1 MRVSPLLT
9 DNKGGAEG
17 GDVLK
22 FLLYKT
28 RCMIQLPPELKR
40 KLYNLVKK
48 KKKKLYMNKH
58 INFFHKNI

>member
-28 RCMIQLPPELKR
+28 RCMIQLPQELKR
-40 KLYNLVKK
+40 KLYNLAKK

-58 INFFHKNI
+58 IIFFHKNI